1 MKLAPTVLL
10 LLCATPAL
18 AEPLPNGRYTGA
30 ATYGGA
36 LELRVKGKAAT
47 VEVARPGCQGD
58 ITGKISATGAKT
70 WRLTSPPNQ
79 GDVCRIDIT
88 RARDG
93 GLTLGENEGC
103 MFTHGTSCSFD
114 GTVR

>member
-30 ATYGGA
+30 ATYGGS

-58 ITGKISATGAKT
+58 TTGKISANGTRK
-70 WRLTSPPNQ
+70 WRLTSATNQ
-79 GDVCRIDIT
+79 GDTCRIEIT

-93 GLTLGENEGC
+93 TLTLSEGPGC
-103 MFTHGTSCSFD
+103 MFTHGTSCSFH
-114 GTVR
+114 GPVR